1 MDNIIGIAKSYLEER
16 GIDTSDMTIEEI
28 IAMYNELIGEE
39 EADVEEKP
47 AEETEPEA
55 EEEKSELVKLLE
67 ENQDIIAGLNDEQKE
82 LFDKIVA
89 LAK

>member
-39 EADVEEKP
+39 EAEVEETP
-47 AEETEPEA
+47 AEENEPEA

-67 ENQDIIAGLNDEQKE
+67 ENQDVIAGLNDEQKE

>member
-55 EEEKSELVKLLE
+55 EEKGELEKLLE